1 MKAIR
6 GFVVVFI
13 IAAGILLSVYA
24 GQGNDEQEKIKLER
38 RAWVQQCLTDFKS
51 VKTGM
56 TRVEVETKLRIDG
69 GLQGVSPVRYIHP
82 DCDYFKIDV
91 EFEFKR
97 DEKNQ
102 NRAILS
108 PEDKVKTVS
117 RPYID
122 FPVFD

>member
-13 IAAGILLSVYA
+13 IAAGILLSVCA

>member
-6 GFVVVFI
+6 GFAVVFI
-13 IAAGILLSVYA
+13 VAAGILISVCA
-24 GQGNDEQEKIKLER
+24 GQGNDEQEKIRIER

-51 VKTGM
+51 IKTGM

-91 EFEFKR
+91 EFDFKR
-97 DEKNQ
+97 NEKNQ

-108 PEDKVKTVS
+108 PEDRVTIVS